1 MADRNR
7 LQVDERRAQLLE
19 LGLTL
24 FGAAGYD
31 EVSIDE
37 IAKTAGVSKGLLY
50 HYFGSKRAFYVETL
64 RVAAGQLHE
73 ATEVHQH
80 LPPNERAAAGVLAYL
95 EFVEARSESY
105 LALMQG
111 GVGSDKEIVNIIQGS
126 RQAFL
131 TRMLEGLG
139 LERPSPIFR
148 NAARAWIGS
157 VEAASIDWLQH
168 RDVDKDTLLSMLLQT
183 LLATMTIASQTD
195 PQAGAKLGNEP

>member
-7 LQVDERRAQLLE
+7 LKVDERRTQLLE

-24 FGAAGYD
+24 FGAAAYD

-64 RVAAGQLHE
+64 RVAAEQLHA

-95 EFVEARSESY
+95 DFVEARSESY

-111 GVGSDKEIVNIIQGS
+111 GVGSDKEITDIIQGS

-131 TRMLEGLG
+131 TRMLDGLG
-139 LERPSPIFR
+139 LQRPSPVFR

-168 RDVDKDTLLSMLLQT
+168 RDLEKHTLLGMLLQS
-183 LLATMTIASQTD
+183 LLATMTIASHTD
-195 PQAGAKLGNEP
+195 PEAGADLGNGD